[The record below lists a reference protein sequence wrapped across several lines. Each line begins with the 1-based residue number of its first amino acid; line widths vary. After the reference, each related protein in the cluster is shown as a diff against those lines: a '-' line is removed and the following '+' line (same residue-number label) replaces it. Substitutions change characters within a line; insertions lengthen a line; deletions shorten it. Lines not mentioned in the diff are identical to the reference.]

1 MKAPTNA
8 NVTGSNKRRSQRVII
23 SMPVTISGKKAD
35 GAEFQEDTTT
45 LVINAHGA
53 LVSLAAKVK
62 EMQSLNI
69 RTRGALEI
77 QECRVV
83 YIGHTDA
90 GKTQIA
96 IEFLQPAP
104 LFWHISFPP
113 EDWSASVLDT
123 KGTPVS

>member
-23 SMPVTISGKKAD
+23 SMPVTVSGKKAD

-45 LVINAHGA
+45 LVLNAHGA
-53 LVSLAAKVK
+53 LISLAARVK
-62 EMQSLNI
+62 EMQSLLL
-69 RTRGALEI
+69 RVRGALET

-96 IEFLQPAP
+96 VEFLQPAP
-104 LFWHISFPP
+104 NFWHIYFPP
-113 EDWSASVLDT
+113 EDWSTSVLEG